1 MTSEWWTYHLRDLLL
16 FTPRTYYRLF
26 ELYNAAI
33 WPAQLVAL
41 LLGAVL
47 LALARRSSAGS
58 GRALAGILAAGWL
71 WVAIAFHAARY
82 ATINTAAV
90 YLAWMFGLEAAL
102 LVGLGVVGG
111 RLAFGWPADAAGRI
125 GLAMFVF
132 ALVVEP
138 LAAPLLGRGW
148 KAVEIFGLAPDPTAV
163 GTLGLLLLVRGRGRW
178 LAMIVPVLWC
188 VITGATL
195 STMKAPDFWVAPA
208 AAALAAAIA
217 AWQGRANRFS

>member
-41 LLGAVL
+41 ALGAAI
-47 LALARRSSAGS
+47 LALARRSSAGA
-58 GRALAGILAAGWL
+58 GRVIAGILAAGWL

-90 YLAWMFGLEAAL
+90 YLAWMFGVEAAL

-111 RLAFGWPADAAGRI
+111 KLAVGRPGDTGGRI
-125 GLAMFVF
+125 GLAVFVF
-132 ALVVEP
+132 ALLVEP
-138 LAAPLLGRGW
+138 LSAPLLGRGW

-163 GTLGLLLLVRGRGRW
+163 GTLGLLLLVRGRARW
-178 LAMIVPVLWC
+178 LAMIVPILWC
-188 VITGATL
+188 VVTGATL
-195 STMKAPDFWVAPA
+195 STMKAPDFWVPPA
-208 AAALAAAIA
+208 AAALAVALA
-217 AWQGRANRFS
+217 AWQGRANRRA